1 MGYTNIKGH
10 RILININRPSK
21 MTNENKQIIIR
32 SLFNNHEQN
41 GEHIYGIYLI
51 VLYCMDIYGVLLY
64 IWCFTLYMD
73 LYGQ

>member
-32 SLFNNHEQN
+32 SLFNNHE
-41 GEHIYGIYLI
+41 
-51 VLYCMDIYGVLLY
+51 
-64 IWCFTLYMD
+64 
-73 LYGQ
+73 